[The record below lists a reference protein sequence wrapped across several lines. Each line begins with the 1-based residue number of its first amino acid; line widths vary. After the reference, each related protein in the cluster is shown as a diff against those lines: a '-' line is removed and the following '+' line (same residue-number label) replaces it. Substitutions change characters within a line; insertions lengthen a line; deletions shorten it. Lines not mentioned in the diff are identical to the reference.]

1 MELLRQPAQNRIIV
15 LLIAAAVDL
24 LIGDPHWLWHPVQG
38 IGSLIDFFEM
48 TLRTL
53 FSVPPV
59 KPDTADI
66 NAASA
71 EYSEGSGN
79 PESPESPENPESR
92 ESRESPESS
101 GSLGNPGS
109 TENPGSP
116 ESPENPGSPGR
127 TRYSGSEKSI
137 CIRECIAGALM
148 VILVLAVSTGIVIF
162 LLRLCGRVHP
172 LLRLLAEGVLCGRLL
187 ALRSLGQA
195 GFSVR
200 DPLLRG
206 DLEGARKAVSMIV
219 GRDTDRLD
227 AEGIAKAAVETV
239 AENTS
244 DGVTAPLFYMILL
257 GGIGGIFY
265 KAVNTMDSMTGYKN
279 PRYRYFG
286 TAAARL
292 DDVMNFIP
300 ARLTALFMILACCLP
315 GKESVSVSGMDGTS
329 EKKHDEGKTS
339 VSQAPAHPME
349 AISSANLSSDVPA
362 QKRPDMPERV
372 LIPDGAAAFRVWKR
386 DRLKSPSPNSAQTES
401 ACAGALHLKL
411 LGDTWY
417 FGELHHKLEIGDGGR
432 PVEPVDITRSVR
444 LMNRCTALMFAA
456 GIALLIILG
465 RY

>member
-1 MELLRQPAQNRIIV
+1 MELLRQSAQNRIIV
-15 LLIAAAVDL
+15 LLIAAVVDL

-38 IGSLIDFFEM
+38 IGTLIDFFEKA
-48 TLRTL
+48 LRTL
-53 FSVPPV
+53 FSVPPA
-59 KPDTADI
+59 KPG
-66 NAASA
+66 AAEIDAVSA
-71 EYSEGSGN
+71 ENSEGSDSSGSPQK
-79 PESPESPENPESR
+79 PESAGSPGSPENPES
-92 ESRESPESS
+92 
-101 GSLGNPGS
+101 
-109 TENPGSP
+109 
-116 ESPENPGSPGR
+116 PGR
-127 TRYSGSEKSI
+127 TRDSGSAKSI
-137 CIRECIAGALM
+137 RIRERIAGTLM
-148 VILVLAVSTGIVIF
+148 VILVLAVSTGIIFF
-162 LLRLCGRVHP
+162 LLQLCGRIHP
-172 LLRLLAEGVLCGRLL
+172 FLRLLAEGVLCGRLL

-206 DLEGARKAVSMIV
+206 DIEGARKAVSMIV

-300 ARLTALFMILACCLP
+300 ARLTALFMIMASYLP
-315 GKESVSVSGMDGTS
+315 GKESVSITSTNEDSVKTGGQEKTAVGMEKTSAERRKPDGT
-329 EKKHDEGKTS
+329 
-339 VSQAPAHPME
+339 M
-349 AISSANLSSDVPA
+349 N
-362 QKRPDMPERV
+362 RPDMLEKV
-372 LIPDGAAAFRVWKR
+372 LIPDGKAAFRVWKR

-401 ACAGALHLKL
+401 VCAGALHLKL

-417 FGELHHKLEIGDGGR
+417 FGELHHKEEIGDGGR
-432 PVEPVDITRSVR
+432 PVEPGDITRSVR

-456 GIALLIILG
+456 GIAVLIAVLLFLG
-465 RY
+465 RL

>member
-1 MELLRQPAQNRIIV
+1 MELLRQSAQNRIIV
-15 LLIAAAVDL
+15 LLIAAVVDL

-38 IGSLIDFFEM
+38 IGTLIDFFEKA
-48 TLRTL
+48 LRTL
-53 FSVPPV
+53 FSVPPA
-59 KPDTADI
+59 KPGTAEID
-66 NAASA
+66 AVSA
-71 EYSEGSGN
+71 ENSEGSERPG
-79 PESPESPENPESR
+79 SPENPISPENPEG
-92 ESRESPESS
+92 PEK
-101 GSLGNPGS
+101 
-109 TENPGSP
+109 TGSP
-116 ESPENPGSPGR
+116 QNPESPGR
-127 TRYSGSEKSI
+127 TRDSGSAKSI
-137 CIRECIAGALM
+137 RIRERIAGTLM
-148 VILVLAVSTGIVIF
+148 VILVLAVSTGIIFF
-162 LLRLCGRVHP
+162 LLQLCGRIHP
-172 LLRLLAEGVLCGRLL
+172 FLRLLAEGVLCGRLL

-206 DLEGARKAVSMIV
+206 DIEGARKAVSMIV

-300 ARLTALFMILACCLP
+300 ARLTALLMILASYLP
-315 GKESVSVSGMDGTS
+315 GKESVSITSTNEDCVKTGGQEKNAVGMEKTPAERRKPDGTMNRS
-329 EKKHDEGKTS
+329 DMLEK
-339 VSQAPAHPME
+339 
-349 AISSANLSSDVPA
+349 
-362 QKRPDMPERV
+362 V

-401 ACAGALHLKL
+401 VCAGALHLKL

-417 FGELHHKLEIGDGGR
+417 FGELHHKQEIGDGGR
-432 PVEPVDITRSVR
+432 LMEPGDITRSVR
-444 LMNRCTALMFAA
+444 LMNRGTALMFAA
-456 GIALLIILG
+456 GIAVLIFLG
-465 RY
+465 RF